1 MLLSLTKVHPFHAMT
16 CKLMSQF
23 NVLAILP
30 EKLKSLHC
38 SKLIRSLYIFIF
50 YNNAILEFVSK
61 KKKRQSILSTA
72 LLFSDF
78 DANTIVQKDAI
89 TLLRSI
95 RMSP

>member
-61 KKKRQSILSTA
+61 KKKGSQFFLLPYYFQILMP
-72 LLFSDF
+72 
-78 DANTIVQKDAI
+78 I
-89 TLLRSI
+89 
-95 RMSP
+95 P